1 MPTVVFIDPHGSE
14 HAVEAPE
21 GRSLMQV
28 AIDHAVPGIL
38 GDCGGVCSCATCHGY
53 VDPAFLDRLPP
64 RSETEVFMLEGVP
77 DLRGK
82 GKSWPAIN
90 QNSDFGF
97 HEIVTEDI
105 PALAATVKRLVRQ
118 RVLADMDLGGIIANA
133 RHVILVSDASKFE
146 RTAPV
151 RIGHISQVQTF
162 ITDHCPSDSIRTIC
176 AEQDVRIIETA
187 PTNGQLPAE

>member
-28 AIDHAVPGIL
+28 AIDHAVPGLL

-77 DLRGK
+77 DLRG
-82 GKSWPAIN
+82 
-90 QNSDFGF
+90 NSRLCCQ
-97 HEIVTEDI
+97 IRMQ
-105 PALAATVKRLVRQ
+105 PALDGL
-118 RVLADMDLGGIIANA
+118 RV
-133 RHVILVSDASKFE
+133 
-146 RTAPV
+146 
-151 RIGHISQVQTF
+151 
-162 ITDHCPSDSIRTIC
+162 
-176 AEQDVRIIETA
+176 
-187 PTNGQLPAE
+187 QLPDEQV